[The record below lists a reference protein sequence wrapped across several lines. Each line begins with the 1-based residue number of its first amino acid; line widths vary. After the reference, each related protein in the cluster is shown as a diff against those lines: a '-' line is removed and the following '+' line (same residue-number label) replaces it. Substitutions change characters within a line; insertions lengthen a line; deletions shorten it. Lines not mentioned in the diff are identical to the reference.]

1 LKYGAL
7 ARKGLVTV
15 DTLSASETA
24 AFTASLL
31 ETLRQQRP
39 LVQNIT
45 NYVSMDLA
53 ANALLAIGASPAM
66 VHAREEVEEF
76 VRISSALTINIGT
89 LSSSWVEAMEVA
101 ATEASVHKKP
111 WVLDPV
117 GVGAT
122 TFRDHA
128 VMRLIRHYPSI
139 IRGNASEI
147 IAVARLAGL
156 TDLEAS
162 PKGVDAANSTEEA
175 ESFAAALATHLNCV
189 VAATGAVDIITDGTR
204 LVRLANGH
212 SIMPR
217 VTAIGC
223 ALSATAGAFAAV
235 TDDRFQAAAAAIAV
249 YGVVGEMAA
258 DGDAL
263 IGPGSFRVRFLD
275 QLAAVSGTD
284 IALRLKVVS

>member
-1 LKYGAL
+1 M
-7 ARKGLVTV
+7 
-15 DTLSASETA
+15 DTLSANETA

-45 NYVSMDLA
+45 NFVSMDLA

-76 VRISSALTINIGT
+76 VRIASALTINIGT
-89 LSSSWVEAMEVA
+89 LSSQWLESMEIA
-101 ATEASVHKKP
+101 ATAASVQQKP
-111 WVLDPV
+111 WILDPV

-122 TFRDHA
+122 TFRNHA
-128 VMRLIRHYPSI
+128 VTRLLRHYPTL

-147 IAVARLAGL
+147 LAVARLAGL
-156 TDLEAS
+156 TDVDAA

-175 ESFAAALATHLNCV
+175 EGFAAALASHFQCV
-189 VAATGAVDIITDGTR
+189 VAATGEVDIITDGTR

-212 SIMPR
+212 PLMTR

-223 ALSATAGAFAAV
+223 ALSATAGAFVAI
-235 TDDRFQAAAAAIAV
+235 TDDKFQAAAAAIAI

-258 DGDAL
+258 EGGAL
-263 IGPGSFRVRFLD
+263 VGPGSFRVRFLD
-275 QLAAVSGTD
+275 QLAAVEGAD
-284 IALRLKVVS
+284 ITARLKVVA